1 METEQDNN
9 QTLLTLSEFVNY
21 FLKNDGVLD
30 QSRFLDFW
38 QSMRGAS
45 YISILILKY
54 IITLTG
60 EEKHVSLVDVVKRL
74 SSGTLSS
81 LPDTKVI
88 ETDQDG
94 MLFFFS
100 ST

>member
-1 METEQDNN
+1 MEIEQDTN
-9 QTLLTLSEFVNY
+9 QNLLILSEFVNY

-30 QSRFLDFW
+30 QSRFIDFW

-60 EEKHVSLVDVVKRL
+60 EEKHVSLIDVVKRL

-81 LPDTKVI
+81 LPDTKII
-88 ETDQDG
+88 ETDQES
-94 MLFFFS
+94 MFYII
-100 ST
+100 